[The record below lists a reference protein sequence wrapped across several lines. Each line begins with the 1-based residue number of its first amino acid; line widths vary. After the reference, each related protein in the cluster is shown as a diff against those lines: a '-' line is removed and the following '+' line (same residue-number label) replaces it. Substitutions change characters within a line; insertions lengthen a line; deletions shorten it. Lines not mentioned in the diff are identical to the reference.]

1 MEVSNCWKM
10 NKKILIKTLNHKK
23 LKLMNRCNNSVA
35 LNRFGKLKIQTRQTT
50 INENIQMQLTL
61 RASNLLWFLKQHL
74 QEGLS

>member
-35 LNRFGKLKIQTRQTT
+35 LNRFRKLKIQTDNNKLKHPNAT
-50 INENIQMQLTL
+50 NI
-61 RASNLLWFLKQHL
+61 K
-74 QEGLS
+74 GK